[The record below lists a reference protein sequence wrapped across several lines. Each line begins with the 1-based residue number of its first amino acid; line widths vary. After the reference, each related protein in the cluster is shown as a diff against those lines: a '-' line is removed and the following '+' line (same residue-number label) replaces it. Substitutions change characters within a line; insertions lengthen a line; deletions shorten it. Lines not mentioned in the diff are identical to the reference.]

1 MSALSRKFNL
11 HVVGSGNVKWRLIKL
26 EASHPALIEDF
37 PFLPLSYLSIAPLS
51 LSLSLSVHFTYL
63 LRRSNT
69 PSSFSAQ
76 EL

>member
-26 EASHPALIEDF
+26 EVSHPALIEDF

-51 LSLSLSVHFTYL
+51 LSLAVHFTYL